1 MRKAIAST
9 LAVAFF
15 LSAFLL
21 LPQSS
26 WATRADACYDDWG
39 GCRSRAFESDE
50 GIIRTALML
59 TVCDVALGKCLL
71 GFTRI

>member
-1 MRKAIAST
+1 MRKAIALT

-21 LPQSS
+21 LPRSS
-26 WATRADACYDDWG
+26 SAVTPADACYDDWES
-39 GCRSRAFESDE
+39 CRSRAFESDE
-50 GIIRTALML
+50 GIIRTILWL

-71 GFTRI
+71 RL